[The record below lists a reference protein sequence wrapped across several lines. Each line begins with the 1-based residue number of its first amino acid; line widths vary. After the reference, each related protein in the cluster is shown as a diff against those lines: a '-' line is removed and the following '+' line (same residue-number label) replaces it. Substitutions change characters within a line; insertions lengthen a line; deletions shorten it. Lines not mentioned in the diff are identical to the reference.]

1 MALVE
6 KMKTRQQRMA
16 EERAG
21 QAPSP
26 PQSLPVNQRGPRRAR
41 SKTPSATVAAGS
53 VVPAAQPAVLEEPQ
67 TLLRVWVDAGP
78 EPSNDPTHQMLFRST
93 QLPDVVAY
101 LKKIS
106 SESNETPSSHQGI
119 PEQEMEEPIEP
130 KNPGPVTA
138 PKPAKRRK
146 SAFRRNPKMGLSA
159 ALLESTSAA
168 DDGIPMIFRDGFDFE
183 ANQPR
188 YTISPQRDDKLSADG
203 NCTMNDASET
213 DNTNGQTADPSIQV
227 AASEV
232 NLAPQTPRGSKWSL
246 GSLYQSAC
254 SITRR
259 LVFSPLASVPE
270 SPESSSQAAT
280 ITAPQA
286 VTEST
291 APAQPKKKSSAP
303 SSARDRRARSRRHD
317 NSAVNSVNTVTTSTN
332 QGYRRPRAKKAEP
345 ASDDTEATGV
355 QDKEFPPMIGTGE
368 EGAQQAGAGEPIMR
382 QNIRWPSRS
391 PDRMNAN
398 KRKRD
403 GDRIDTPGEAGS
415 HGRAATDRP
424 VEGGITE
431 EQPGKRRRT
440 GEPGGSSGQVAGY
453 PAVEYKGGNVF
464 AEDKAAREAASTG
477 QQTLPKTPIPITN
490 REGTFKVPSPGDGDW
505 SDSGSEEDEATNVAG
520 GPKRFQPAE
529 VEALRKARENSQ
541 KHKPRKP
548 SRLCNSSQAYPSPP
562 AAAASRRQSEPS
574 PPLPRHAEQR
584 QPRHQAAIK
593 PSTSANL
600 EPSGH
605 MRKFTAFED
614 WCKKAFP
621 AVIAA
626 IEEMEVDSNMAGNA
640 VEKALENAGPDN
652 ATQHSAY
659 EEWCRT
665 APPAVVA
672 ALEHMEV
679 DSNIAGQAFMSG
691 LDKFTEEK

>member
-1 MALVE
+1 
-6 KMKTRQQRMA
+6 MA

-41 SKTPSATVAAGS
+41 SKMPSATVAAGS
-53 VVPAAQPAVLEEPQ
+53 VVPAAQPAVLKEPQ
-67 TLLRVWVDAGP
+67 ALLRVWVDAGP

-93 QLPDVVAY
+93 QLPAVVAY
-101 LKKIS
+101 LKNIS

-119 PEQEMEEPIEP
+119 PEQEIEEPIEQ
-130 KNPGPVTA
+130 KKPGPVIA
-138 PKPAKRRK
+138 AKPAKRRK
-146 SAFRRNPKMGLSA
+146 NAFRRNPEMRLSA
-159 ALLESTSAA
+159 ELLESTSAA

-213 DNTNGQTADPSIQV
+213 GNTNGRTADPSIQV

-246 GSLYQSAC
+246 GNLYQSAC

-280 ITAPQA
+280 TSA

-303 SSARDRRARSRRHD
+303 SSARDRRAKSRRHD
-317 NSAVNSVNTVTTSTN
+317 NSAVTSVNTVTTSTN
-332 QGYRRPRAKKAEP
+332 QGSRRPRAKKAEP

-355 QDKEFPPMIGTGE
+355 QDKEFLPMNGTGE
-368 EGAQQAGAGEPIMR
+368 EGAQQAGAGEPIVR

-391 PDRMNAN
+391 LDRMNAN

-415 HGRAATDRP
+415 HGLAATDRP

-440 GEPGGSSGQVAGY
+440 GEPGGSSVQVAGY

-505 SDSGSEEDEATNVAG
+505 SDSGSEEDEATNAGLEDIAPPRAKNGGLVAG
-520 GPKRFQPAE
+520 GPKRLRPAE

-548 SRLCNSSQAYPSPP
+548 SRLCYSSKAYPSPP
-562 AAAASRRQSEPS
+562 VAASRRQSEPS
-574 PPLPRHAEQR
+574 PPLPGDTEKR

-605 MRKFTAFED
+605 IRKFTAFEG
-614 WCKKAFP
+614 WCKKASP

-652 ATQHSAY
+652 ATQHTVY

-672 ALEHMEV
+672 ALEHMGV

-691 LDKFTEEK
+691 LNKFTEEK